1 MRRIRCASA
10 VVTAALTWLPGASVG
25 APPEE
30 RLAGFTEQGSAAQRG
45 LEERFDG
52 RLRADNLREWMK
64 RMTARPHH
72 TGSPYGR
79 ELAEFAAGL
88 FRSWGYETAI
98 ERFEVLFP
106 TPRERVVELLGPVSF
121 RARLT
126 EPPLAEDATSAQ
138 HAEHLPTYNAYSV
151 DGDVT
156 GELVYVN
163 YGLPADYE
171 ELQRRGIEVR
181 GRIVLARYGG
191 SWRGIKP
198 KVAAEQGAI
207 GCILYSDPRE
217 DGFFQGDPYPKGGYR
232 TADGAQ
238 RGSVLDM
245 PIHPGD
251 PLTPGVGATEGA
263 ARLTR
268 EQART
273 LTRIPVLPISA
284 SDAQPLLAALAG
296 PVAPEGWRGAL
307 PFTYHI
313 GAGPARVRLKVSFDW
328 KLTPV
333 HDVIAR
339 LPGTELPDQWV
350 MRGNHYDAWVHGATD
365 PVGGAVALLEEA
377 RVVGEL
383 ARQGWR
389 PRRSIVYALWDGEEQ
404 GLLGSTEW
412 VETHA
417 ADLAEKLAVYVN
429 TDSYGRGFLG
439 MGGSGTLE
447 HLANQAAR
455 DVLDPEHKV
464 DLVARV
470 KARTEVSGGAE
481 ARRQA
486 RERADLQLSALG
498 AGSDYTSFLH
508 HLGVACLDLG
518 IGGEGQYG
526 QYHSNYDSFD
536 HFTRFIDPD
545 FAYGVTLAK
554 VAGRMTMR
562 LASADVLPF
571 DFVPVAES
579 LHRWVGELE
588 SASARMR
595 EETAAHNRS
604 VEGGAYLIASDPA
617 STYVPPDRLG
627 EVPHFNFAPLH
638 NALERLDAAVDAW
651 RKARAS
657 AAPLAPEAAAALDR
671 QLIAAERAFTR
682 PEGLP
687 GRPWYRHFVLA
698 PGLYAGYGVRTL
710 PVPREALEQRRFAE
724 VDAGVVVTARAIEA
738 YAAAVER
745 AAALLAPAR

>member
-1 MRRIRCASA
+1 MGRFRCATA
-10 VVTAALTWLPGASVG
+10 AMAAALTWWTGASAG
-25 APPEE
+25 APPNE
-30 RLAGFTEQGSAAQRG
+30 LLLGFTERGSAGQRG
-45 LEERFDG
+45 LEARFDE
-52 RLRADNLREWMK
+52 RLRAENLREWMK
-64 RMTARPHH
+64 RMTAHPHH

-106 TPRERVVELLGPVSF
+106 TPRERVVELLAPVRF

-126 EPPLAEDATSAQ
+126 EPPLAEDSTSAQ
-138 HAEHLPTYNAYSV
+138 HAEQLPVYNAFSI

-171 ELQRRGIEVR
+171 ELHRRGIDVR
-181 GRIVLARYGG
+181 GRVVLARYGG

-198 KVAAEQGAI
+198 KIAAEQGAI

-251 PLTPGVGATEGA
+251 PLTPGVGATAGA
-263 ARLTR
+263 PRLTR
-268 EQART
+268 DQART

-284 SDAQPLLAALAG
+284 SDAQPLLAELGG

-307 PFTYHI
+307 PLTYHI
-313 GAGPARVRLKVSFDW
+313 GPGPARVRLAVAFDW
-328 KLTPV
+328 KTTRV

-339 LPGTELPDQWV
+339 LPGSELPDQWV

-365 PVGGAVALLEEA
+365 PIGGAVALLEEA
-377 RVVGEL
+377 RVIGEL

-389 PRRSIVYALWDGEEQ
+389 PRRTIVYALWDGEEQ

-417 ADLAEKLAVYVN
+417 AELAGKLAVYVN
-429 TDSYGRGFLG
+429 TDSYSRGFLA
-439 MGGSGTLE
+439 MGGSRTLE
-447 HLANQAAR
+447 AMANQVAR
-455 DVLDPEHKV
+455 EVPDPVRTV

-486 RERADLQLSALG
+486 RTRADLRLYALG
-498 AGSDYTSFLH
+498 AGSDYTAFLH

-518 IGGEGQYG
+518 IGGEGHYG

-571 DFVPVAES
+571 DFTPVAES
-579 LHRWVGELE
+579 LHEWVKEIE
-588 SASARMR
+588 SAAARMR
-595 EETAAHNRS
+595 EETAEHNRR
-604 VEGGAYLIASDPA
+604 VAENAYLIAADPA
-617 STYVPPDRLG
+617 STYVPPGRLD

-638 NALERLDAAVDAW
+638 NALASLDAAVEVW
-651 RKARAS
+651 RDARAS
-657 AAPLAPEAAAALDR
+657 AAPLPAPAASALDR
-671 QLIAAERAFTR
+671 ELMAAERAFTR

-724 VDAGVVVTARAIEA
+724 VDPGVVATARAIEA

>member
-1 MRRIRCASA
+1 MGRMRCASA
-10 VVTAALTWLPGASVG
+10 VVAAALAGWAGVSAG
-25 APPEE
+25 EPPRE
-30 RLAGFTEQGSAAQRG
+30 RLAGFTEQGSAAQRE
-45 LEERFDG
+45 LEARFDE

-79 ELAEFAAGL
+79 ELAEFTAGL

-106 TPRERVVELLGPVSF
+106 TPRERVVELLAPVRF

-126 EPPLAEDATSAQ
+126 EPPLAEDSTSAQ
-138 HAEHLPTYNAYSV
+138 QAEHLPIYNAFSV

-171 ELQRRGIEVR
+171 ALQRRGIDVR

-238 RGSVLDM
+238 RGSVMDM
-245 PIHPGD
+245 PVHPGD
-251 PLTPGVGATEGA
+251 PLTPGIGATA
-263 ARLTR
+263 DAPRLTR
-268 EQART
+268 DQART

-284 SDAQPLLAALAG
+284 SDARPLLDALAG

-307 PFTYHI
+307 PLTYHI
-313 GAGPARVRLKVSFDW
+313 GPGPARVRLKVAFDW
-328 KLTPV
+328 KPTPV

-339 LPGTELPDQWV
+339 LPGKELSDQWV

-377 RVVGEL
+377 RVIGEL

-389 PRRSIVYALWDGEEQ
+389 PRRTIVFALWDGEEQ

-417 ADLAEKLAVYVN
+417 AELADRLAVYVN
-429 TDSYGRGFLG
+429 TDSYSRGFLG

-447 HLANQAAR
+447 AMANQAAR
-455 DVLDPEHKV
+455 EVLDPERAV
-464 DLVARV
+464 DLVARA
-470 KARTEVSGGAE
+470 KARTEVSGGPE
-481 ARRQA
+481 AWRQV
-486 RERADLQLSALG
+486 RERADVPLSALG
-498 AGSDYTSFLH
+498 AGSDYTPFLH

-536 HFTRFIDPD
+536 HFTRFVDPE

-571 DFVPVAES
+571 DFAPVAES
-579 LHRWVGELE
+579 LRRWVGEIE
-588 SASARMR
+588 SAAARMR
-595 EETAAHNRS
+595 EETAEHNRR
-604 VEGGAYLIASDPA
+604 VAEGTYLIAADPA
-617 STYVPPDRLG
+617 SAYVPPGRLD

-638 NALERLDAAVDAW
+638 NALERLDAAVEAW
-651 RKARAS
+651 RTARAS
-657 AAPLAPEAAAALDR
+657 GATPASEAAAALDR
-671 QLIAAERAFTR
+671 RLMAAERAFTR

-698 PGLYAGYGVRTL
+698 PGVYAGYGVRTL

-724 VDAGVVVTARAIEA
+724 VDPGVVVTARAIEA
-738 YAAAVER
+738 YAAAVEH
-745 AAALLAPAR
+745 AAALLASAR